1 VIVRTVILTCLL
13 LLTACESTYYDA
25 MEQIGIHKRDILI
38 DRIEEAQEAQEEGQ
52 EQFKDALEQFKAVVN
67 FDGGKLEELYNRLN
81 DEYEDSVTAAEKI
94 TDRINSVESVAEA
107 LFDEWESELL
117 EYSNKNLRRDSE
129 RQLKATRLKYKRLIT
144 SMRDAEQT
152 IDPVLSSLKDNV
164 LYLKHNLNARA
175 IVSLQGELG
184 TVNRD
189 ITRLIDAMQDAINE
203 SNAFIEQMR

>member
-1 VIVRTVILTCLL
+1 VNLRAITLTCLL

-52 EQFKDALEQFKAVVN
+52 KQFKDALEQFKAVVN
-67 FDGGKLEELYNRLN
+67 FDGGKLEDTYNRLN
-81 DEYEDSVTAAEKI
+81 EEYEDSVSAAEKI
-94 TDRINSVESVAEA
+94 TDRIDSVESVAEA
-107 LFDEWESELL
+107 LFDEWESELP
-117 EYSNKNLRRDSE
+117 EYSNTNLRRDSE
-129 RQLKATRLKYKRLIT
+129 RQLKATRRKYKRLIT

-175 IVSLQGELG
+175 ITSLKGELG
-184 TVNRD
+184 NVNRD

>member
-1 VIVRTVILTCLL
+1 
-13 LLTACESTYYDA
+13 

-38 DRIEEAQEAQEEGQ
+38 DRIEDAQEAQEDGQ

-67 FDGGKLEELYNRLN
+67 FDGGKLEDTYNRLN
-81 DEYEDSVTAAEKI
+81 EEYEDSVSAAEKI

-117 EYSNKNLRRDSE
+117 EYSNTNLRRDSE

-175 IVSLQGELG
+175 ITSLKGELG
-184 TVNRD
+184 NVNRD

>member
-1 VIVRTVILTCLL
+1 MILRTITLTCLL
-13 LLTACESTYYDA
+13 LLSACESTYYDA

-67 FDGGKLEELYNRLN
+67 FDGGKLEDTYNLLN
-81 DEYEDSVTAAEKI
+81 EEYEDSVSAAEKI

-117 EYSNKNLRRDSE
+117 EYSNTNLRRDSE
-129 RQLKATRLKYKRLIT
+129 RQLKSTRRKYKRLIT

-152 IDPVLSSLKDNV
+152 IDPVLTSLKDNV

-175 IVSLQGELG
+175 ISSLKGELG
-184 TVNRD
+184 NVNRD
-189 ITRLIDAMQDAINE
+189 ITTLIDAMQDAINE
-203 SNAFIEQMR
+203 SNAFIEEMR

>member
-1 VIVRTVILTCLL
+1 MILRTITLTCLL
-13 LLTACESTYYDA
+13 LLSACESTYYDA

-67 FDGGKLEELYNRLN
+67 FDGGRLEDTYNLLN
-81 DEYEDSVTAAEKI
+81 EEYEDSVSAAEKI

-117 EYSNKNLRRDSE
+117 EYSNTNLRRDSE
-129 RQLKATRLKYKRLIT
+129 RQLKATRRKYKRLIT

-175 IVSLQGELG
+175 ISSLKGELG
-184 TVNRD
+184 NVNRD
-189 ITRLIDAMQDAINE
+189 ITRLIDAMQNAINE

>member
-1 VIVRTVILTCLL
+1 VIVRTVTLTCLL

-67 FDGGKLEELYNRLN
+67 FDGGKLEELYNHLN
-81 DEYEDSVTAAEKI
+81 EEYEDSVSAAEKI

-117 EYSNKNLRRDSE
+117 EYSNTNLRRDSE
-129 RQLKATRLKYKRLIT
+129 RQLKATRRKYKRLIT